1 MNNIPLK
8 LELHVSDVTWQLEL
22 NLEEVDPFLHT
33 YNQICKNLVLGGS

>member
-8 LELHVSDVTWQLEL
+8 SDLHKPDITWQLEL

-33 YNQICKNLVLGGS
+33 